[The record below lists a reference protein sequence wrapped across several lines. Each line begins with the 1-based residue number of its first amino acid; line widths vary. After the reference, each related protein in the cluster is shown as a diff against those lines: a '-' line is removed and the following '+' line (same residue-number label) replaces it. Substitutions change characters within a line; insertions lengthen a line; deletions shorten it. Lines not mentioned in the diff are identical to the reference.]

1 MKTNIIL
8 SIGILTIA
16 LVFSGCGAP
25 PAANAAKPAASNSAN
40 KTSDSTTNTA
50 ANTASAPKADG
61 DVLKIDEAGIQ
72 MVVPKGF
79 KFSKDG
85 QDTVVK
91 SEDEGVDIRFS
102 VPKDGD
108 YDKIVEDAANEID
121 DYLVDVKVN
130 GEVQTRSLNGME
142 TRELNGTAL
151 TEEKIPVMWNL
162 TVLKTPKRP
171 VLINV
176 YAEKDSIEKSSADVK
191 KFLQSIQKV
200 S

>member
-8 SIGILTIA
+8 SIAILTIA
-16 LVFSGCGAP
+16 MVFSGCGAP

-50 ANTASAPKADG
+50 AAPKADG

-85 QDTVVK
+85 EDTVVK

-108 YDKIVEDAANEID
+108 YDKIVADAANEID
-121 DYLVDVKVN
+121 DYLQDVKVN
-130 GEVQTRSLNGME
+130 GQVQTRSLNGME
-142 TRELNGTAL
+142 TKELNGTAK
-151 TEEKIPVMWNL
+151 TEDNMPVMWNL
-162 TVLKTPKRP
+162 TVLKTSKRP

>member
-8 SIGILTIA
+8 SIAILTIA
-16 LVFSGCGAP
+16 MVFSGCGAP

-50 ANTASAPKADG
+50 AAPKADG

-85 QDTVVK
+85 EDTVVK

-130 GEVQTRSLNGME
+130 GQVQTRSLNGME
-142 TRELNGTAL
+142 TRELNGTAV
-151 TEEKIPVMWNL
+151 TEDKIPVMWNL
-162 TVLKTPKRP
+162 TVLKAPKRP
-171 VLINV
+171 VLVNV

-191 KFLQSIQKV
+191 KFLQSIQKQ

>member
-130 GEVQTRSLNGME
+130 GEVQTR
-142 TRELNGTAL
+142 
-151 TEEKIPVMWNL
+151 
-162 TVLKTPKRP
+162 
-171 VLINV
+171 
-176 YAEKDSIEKSSADVK
+176 
-191 KFLQSIQKV
+191 
-200 S
+200 

>member
-8 SIGILTIA
+8 SIAILTIA

-25 PAANAAKPAASNSAN
+25 PTANAAKPAASNSVN
-40 KTSDSTTNTA
+40 KTSDSTANTA
-50 ANTASAPKADG
+50 ANTAAATKVDG

-108 YDKIVEDAANEID
+108 YDKIVEDAAGEID
-121 DYLVDVKVN
+121 DYLQDVKVN
-130 GEVQTRSLNGME
+130 GQVQTRSLNGME
-142 TRELNGTAL
+142 TKELNGTAK
-151 TEEKIPVMWNL
+151 TEDNMPVMWNL

-191 KFLQSIQKV
+191 KFLQSIQKQ

>member
-8 SIGILTIA
+8 SIAILTIA
-16 LVFSGCGAP
+16 MVFSGCGAP
-25 PAANAAKPAASNSAN
+25 PAANAAKTAASNSAN
-40 KTSDSTTNTA
+40 KTSDSTANTA
-50 ANTASAPKADG
+50 AAPKADG

-85 QDTVVK
+85 EDTVVK

-108 YDKIVEDAANEID
+108 YDKIVADAANEID
-121 DYLVDVKVN
+121 DYLQDVKVN
-130 GEVQTRSLNGME
+130 GQVQTRSLNGME
-142 TRELNGTAL
+142 TKELNGTAK
-151 TEEKIPVMWNL
+151 TEDNMPVMWNL

-176 YAEKDSIEKSSADVK
+176 YAEKDSI
-191 KFLQSIQKV
+191 
-200 S
+200 